1 MVLGVENLD
10 GVEVPLNISTPFTH
24 QTLGNNET
32 PRMQRYLADW
42 RNELWSVGLVAGAI
56 LFALA
61 AHCIVFVLGRRVARQ
76 RDGTFY
82 GLLVKHEESPT
93 RLLLPLLAVLAVI
106 PWLPLTSIIVSRL
119 NHAVALALIACTGWL
134 AIALLDVLQDYIS
147 QRHAAEVGN
156 NLAVRRVRT
165 QVQVLRHIAAVVV
178 VIATIAI
185 MVMTFPS
192 ARHVGES
199 LFASAGL
206 AAVVAGLAAR
216 STFSNLLAGVQI
228 ALSQPIRLDD
238 VVIVEGEWGWIEEIT
253 MTYVVVRIWDLR
265 RLVLPISYFI
275 EKPFQNWTRNTSD
288 LLGTAFVYA
297 DYTVPVD
304 GVREELH
311 RILQAS
317 GMWDGRV
324 WGLQVTNATERTL
337 ELRALMSAPES
348 SAAWDL
354 RCYVREKLIAFLQ
367 QKYPE
372 SLPRTRGEI
381 TGLRT
386 VNDRPQGASH
396 EGSGRDGSKDLQSA
410 A

>member
-24 QTLGNNET
+24 QTVRSNET
-32 PRMQRYLADW
+32 HMQHYLGDW
-42 RNELWSVGLVAGAI
+42 RNELWSVGLVGGAT
-56 LFALA
+56 LLALA
-61 AHCIVFVLGRRVARQ
+61 AHCIVFVLGRRVAKQ

-82 GLLVKHEESPT
+82 VLLAKHEERPT
-93 RLLLPLLAVLAVI
+93 RLLLPLLALLPVI
-106 PWLPLTSIIVSRL
+106 PWLPLASIMVSRL

-134 AIALLDVLQDYIS
+134 AVALLDVLQDYIS
-147 QRHAAEVGN
+147 QRHAAEAGN

-165 QVQVLRHIAAVVV
+165 QVQVLRHTAVVVV

-206 AAVVAGLAAR
+206 AAVIAGLAAR

-275 EKPFQNWTRNTSD
+275 EKPFQNWTRNAAD
-288 LLGTAFVYA
+288 LLGTAFIYA
-297 DYTVPVD
+297 DYTVPVQE
-304 GVREELH
+304 VREELH

-317 GMWDGRV
+317 GMWDGKV
-324 WGLQVTNATERTL
+324 WGLQVSNATERTL
-337 ELRALMSAPES
+337 EMRALMSAPES
-348 SAAWDL
+348 SEAWDL
-354 RCYVREKLIAFLQ
+354 RCYVREKLVAFLQ
-367 QKYPE
+367 QNYPE

-381 TGLRT
+381 TSLT
-386 VNDRPQGASH
+386 TLNDRRQDAGNA
-396 EGSGRDGSKDLQSA
+396 GSGQAGSKNVQLAS
-410 A
+410 